1 MSPALIGII
10 SLAVSFFLSH
20 PFQGFSGHQFCPC
33 PSSSCLTSPTIVSLR
48 LLLPYAAAMPLR
60 PAMLISSMTTQS
72 PVRLG
77 SPVFGPVTEELR
89 EALLEDELVE
99 LLEELFEELLEELLE
114 GLLEE
119 LFEELFEELSEDELD
134 PGESVPGESV
144 PGESAVHFAYSVR
157 SAVTG
162 VVKLYAFRHCASV
175 YQPPKV

>member
-1 MSPALIGII
+1 MNYSK
-10 SLAVSFFLSH
+10 
-20 PFQGFSGHQFCPC
+20 
-33 PSSSCLTSPTIVSLR
+33 T
-48 LLLPYAAAMPLR
+48 
-60 PAMLISSMTTQS
+60 
-72 PVRLG
+72 PVA
-77 SPVFGPVTEELR
+77 ELR
-89 EALLEDELVE
+89 QMAAEKGIVDAASMKKKELVE

-175 YQPPKV
+175 YQPQNV